1 VAYASSA
8 IHSGIPTGVYNA
20 RNVRFPLTILSA
32 LLVLGVFSCAPPP
45 PRPPTPTLTSLAFE
59 ITFEISGGIGGQYAL
74 WTIRSDGQVSRRD
87 QAGVERYMVQPEE
100 ASRLME
106 ALRTAGFFALRPVY
120 QNVMCAD
127 CFVYVITV
135 NDGQRVHQVRALD
148 AGDLPAEVQAVVRT
162 LKSFVASF

>member
-1 VAYASSA
+1 MIPAS
-8 IHSGIPTGVYNA
+8 VYNP
-20 RNVRFPLTILSA
+20 RNVRLPLTILSV

-59 ITFEISGGIGGQYAL
+59 ITFEVSGGVGGQYVL
-74 WTIRSDGQVSRRD
+74 WTIRSDGQVSW
-87 QAGVERYMVQPEE
+87 QNWAGAEQYVVQPEE

-106 ALRTAGFFALRPVY
+106 ALRTADFFALRPIY

-148 AGDLPAEVQAVVRT
+148 AGDLPAEVQAVVNLLRN
-162 LKSFVASF
+162 FVASF

>member
-1 VAYASSA
+1 MIPAS
-8 IHSGIPTGVYNA
+8 VYNP
-20 RNVRFPLTILSA
+20 RNVRLPLTILSV
-32 LLVLGVFSCAPPP
+32 LLVLGLSSCAPPP

-87 QAGVERYMVQPEE
+87 QAGVEHYMVQPEE

-120 QNVMCAD
+120 EDVACAD
-127 CFVYVITV
+127 CFVYVITM

-148 AGDLPAEVQAVVRT
+148 AGNLPAEVQAVVNLLRN
-162 LKSFVASF
+162 FVASF